1 MSVRLDRVA
10 HDWCAVE
17 SGRIAALLERRGQDA
32 GPVVFGAGFGPSGLP
47 HIGTVSE
54 VVRTSF
60 VRRSFEE
67 TTGRSTRLVV
77 VADDVDALRKV
88 PDTVPDRDA
97 LAAHLGM
104 PLHQVPDPWGRA
116 ASLAEGMVDRLRR
129 VLDLLEVDCEV
140 VRSSDLY
147 RSGRHDSTIRAFL
160 ADFTEVNAL
169 VGRSVG
175 ALRRKSYSI
184 VMPLSPITGRVIEH
198 TRVLDVD
205 HRLGTITYEI
215 PKDVIIQRPG
225 LDHGLEPHEY
235 YVGEPI
241 GEPVTVSALG
251 GHCKFQW
258 KADWALRLLSG
269 DVAYEMHG
277 QDLAD
282 SARVVRQVF
291 RRLRREPPVLFEY
304 GLFVD
309 ERGRKISKTVGNGFA
324 LGDAIDCLTREGLRM
339 LLYRRPRRPRRFDL
353 ASVPRVNDAVH
364 DEARLARRPHRGAG
378 ARLRLRRIGATT
390 EPQGPRFGSLV
401 RVLAACAPVDHAGAV
416 AFVERVFPPDR
427 RPEPDLVMRAWR
439 FHLHARPA
447 PEPVVL
453 DTAATTVLRRLA
465 DALESAPHADPGVLL
480 HKALEG
486 RPYAYRALY
495 LALLGRPHGPRL
507 ATWLRITGAR
517 RSLALVRDAL
527 SLPVPPSD
535 RSEGGSQ

>member
-1 MSVRLDRVA
+1 MSVRLGRVA

-17 SGRIAALLERRGQDA
+17 SGRITALLERRGQDA
-32 GPVVFGAGFGPSGLP
+32 GPVVFGAGFGPSGIP

-60 VRRSFEE
+60 VRQSFEE
-67 TTGRSTRLVV
+67 TTGRGTRFVV
-77 VADDVDALRKV
+77 VADDMDALRKV
-88 PDTVPDRDA
+88 PDNVPARST
-97 LAAHLGM
+97 LAAYLGM
-104 PLHQVPDPWGRA
+104 PLHRVPDPWGQA
-116 ASLAEGMVDRLRR
+116 SSLAEGMVDRLRR
-129 VLDLLEVDCEV
+129 VLDLMEVDCEV

-147 RSGRHDSTIRAFL
+147 RAGHHDSTIRAFL
-160 ADFTEVNAL
+160 ADFAEVNAL

-175 ALRRKSYSI
+175 ALRRRSYSI
-184 VMPLSPITGRVIEH
+184 VMPLSPTTGRVIEH
-198 TRVLDVD
+198 TRVLAVD
-205 HRLGTITYEI
+205 PGRGTLTYEI
-215 PKDVIIQRPG
+215 PKDVVIQRPG
-225 LDHGLEPHEY
+225 LDYGLEPHEY
-235 YVGEPI
+235 YAGEPI

-251 GHCKFQW
+251 GGCKFQW

-269 DVAYEMHG
+269 DIAYEMHG
-277 QDLAD
+277 QDLTD

-291 RRLRREPPVLFEY
+291 GRLRREPPVLFEY

-309 ERGRKISKTVGNGFA
+309 ERGRKISKSAGNGFA
-324 LGDAIDCLTREGLRM
+324 LDDAVDCLTRDGLRL
-339 LLYRRPRRPRRFDL
+339 LLYRGPRRPRRFDL
-353 ASVPRVNDAVH
+353 ASVPRVDDAVRH
-364 DEARLARRPHRGAG
+364 EARLAREPRRGAG

-390 EPQGPRFGSLV
+390 PPSGPRFASLV

-427 RPEPDLVMRAWR
+427 RPDPELVARAWR
-439 FHLHARPA
+439 FHVRARPA

-465 DALESAPHADPGVLL
+465 DALASAPHADPGALL

-486 RPYAYRALY
+486 NPHAYRVLY
-495 LALLGRPHGPRL
+495 LALLGRPRGPRL

-527 SLPVPPSD
+527 SRPVSPSVHP
-535 RSEGGSQ
+535 EGGTP

>member
-17 SGRIAALLERRGQDA
+17 SGRITALLERRGQDA
-32 GPVVFGAGFGPSGLP
+32 GPVVFGAGFGPSGIP

-60 VRRSFEE
+60 VRRAFEE
-67 TTGRSTRLVV
+67 ATGRGTRLVV
-77 VADDVDALRKV
+77 VADDLDALRKV
-88 PDTVPDRDA
+88 PDNVPAHRA

-104 PLHQVPDPWGRA
+104 PLHRVPDPWDQA
-116 ASLAEGMVDRLRR
+116 PSLAEGMVDRLRR
-129 VLDLLEVDCEV
+129 VLDLVEVDCEV

-147 RSGRHDSTIRAFL
+147 RAGHHDSTIRAFL
-160 ADFTEVNAL
+160 ADFAGVNAV

-184 VMPLSPITGRVIEH
+184 LMPLSPTTGRVIEH
-198 TRVLDVD
+198 TRVLAVD
-205 HRLGTITYEI
+205 PGRGTLTYEI

-225 LDHGLEPHEY
+225 LDYGLEPHEY
-235 YVGEPI
+235 YADEPI

-251 GHCKFQW
+251 GGCKFQW

-291 RRLRREPPVLFEY
+291 ARLRREPPVLFEY

-309 ERGRKISKTVGNGFA
+309 ERGRKISKSVGNGFA
-324 LGDAIDCLTREGLRM
+324 LDDALDCLTRDGLRL
-339 LLYRRPRRPRRFDL
+339 LLYGRPRRPRRFDL

-364 DEARLARRPHRGAG
+364 HETRAARESRRGAG
-378 ARLRLRRIGATT
+378 ARLRLGRIGATT
-390 EPQGPRFGSLV
+390 PPRGPRFGSVV
-401 RVLAACAPVDHAGAV
+401 RLLAACAPLDHAGAV

-427 RPEPDLVMRAWR
+427 RPDPELVARAWR
-439 FHLHARPA
+439 FHVRARPA
-447 PEPVVL
+447 PEPVDL
-453 DTAATTVLRRLA
+453 DAAATTVLRRLA
-465 DALESAPHADPGVLL
+465 YALASAPHADPGVLL

-486 RPYAYRALY
+486 DPGAYRVLY
-495 LALLGRPHGPRL
+495 LALLGRPRGPRL
-507 ATWLRITGAR
+507 ATWLRITGSR

-527 SLPVPPSD
+527 SRTAPPSV
-535 RSEGGSQ
+535 RSEGGSS